1 MFTLNTADIGQ
12 SFLVYDMPFEKAYFH
27 LSSPV
32 QLHCSKQTQFV
43 MQDFTFFWKYRRLS
57 LNFDKFLCPFTSSPW
72 GFYAHSFILS
82 AVTSWGREACSGIRD
97 SALTFSYKSN
107 WLPSELCSSDIA
119 NGQLEVIDI
128 QLVFHSQRRRLK
140 ISNGTDCLFFKRL
153 IMHIHKILLD
163 KEDMPSSFNS
173 P

>member
-1 MFTLNTADIGQ
+1 MICPLRRLISTWAAQFNYIAQNRLN
-12 SFLVYDMPFEKAYFH
+12 
-27 LSSPV
+27 LSCKIS
-32 QLHCSKQTQFV
+32 L
-43 MQDFTFFWKYRRLS
+43 FFWKYRRLS